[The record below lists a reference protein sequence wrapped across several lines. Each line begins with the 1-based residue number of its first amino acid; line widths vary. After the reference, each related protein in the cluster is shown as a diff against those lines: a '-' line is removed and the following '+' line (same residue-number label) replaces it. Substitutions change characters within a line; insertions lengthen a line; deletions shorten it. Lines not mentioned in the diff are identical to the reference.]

1 VKRRLYRVAVAL
13 MPLLSLVSLSYAEGD
28 LQWQPF
34 AYSDLQGLK
43 LEQPQYKQAWLDLIT
58 ANNRYYR
65 DHKDT
70 KYSFS
75 NAPSTEAHFYVTAE
89 AQVRTLLVTVIN
101 SAEACKTLAQDPVSK
116 TTLKTCPLR
125 LVMQDH
131 AAHSL
136 TDGGI
141 ACFVE
146 YGAAS
151 NTTPADINRNAMYGT
166 YDRATNAVRLNAKF
180 ANSLIDQCAVNV
192 TLPAWPKADSEN

>member
-1 VKRRLYRVAVAL
+1 MRRLYSVAVAL
-13 MPLLSLVSLSYAEGD
+13 MPLLSLVSLAHAEGD

-34 AYSDLQGLK
+34 AYSDLQGLHF
-43 LEQPQYKQAWLDLIT
+43 EQQQHKQAWLDLIT
-58 ANNRYYR
+58 ANNLYYR

-70 KYSFS
+70 KYSFN

-89 AQVRTLLVTVIN
+89 AQTRTLLVTVIN

-116 TTLKTCPLR
+116 TILKTCPLR

-131 AAHSL
+131 AAHSVS
-136 TDGGI
+136 DGGI

-151 NTTPADINRNAMYGT
+151 NTTPADITRNAMYGT
-166 YDRATNAVRLNAKF
+166 YDRSINAVRLNARF
-180 ANSLIDQCAVNV
+180 ANNLVDECAVNV
-192 TLPAWPKADSEN
+192 TLPIWPKASSEN

>member
-1 VKRRLYRVAVAL
+1 MRRRTCVVAAL
-13 MPLLSLVSLSYAEGD
+13 MPLLSLVSLSYAEGE

-34 AYSDLQGLK
+34 AYSDLQGLQ
-43 LEQPQYKQAWLDLIT
+43 LEQPQYKQAWHDRIT
-58 ANNRYYR
+58 ANNLYFR

-70 KYSFS
+70 KYAFN

-89 AQVRTLLVTVIN
+89 AQTRTLLVTVIN
-101 SAEACKTLAQDPVSK
+101 SAEACKTMAQDPVSK
-116 TTLKTCPLR
+116 TTLKACPLR

-136 TDGGI
+136 SDGGI

-151 NTTPADINRNAMYGT
+151 NTTPSDITRNAMYGT
-166 YDRATNAVRLNAKF
+166 YDRSTNAVRLNAKF
-180 ANSLIDQCAVNV
+180 ANSLVDQCAVNV
-192 TLPAWPKADSEN
+192 TLPAWPQAGSEN

>member
-1 VKRRLYRVAVAL
+1 MRRRTHVAVAL
-13 MPLLSLVSLSYAEGD
+13 MPLLSLVSLSHAEGD

-34 AYSDLQGLK
+34 AYSDLQGLQ

-58 ANNRYYR
+58 ANNLYYR

-70 KYSFS
+70 KYSFN

-89 AQVRTLLVTVIN
+89 AEVRTLLVTVIN

-116 TTLKTCPLR
+116 TTLKACPLR

-131 AAHSL
+131 TAHSL
-136 TDGGI
+136 NEGGI

-151 NTTPADINRNAMYGT
+151 NTTPSDISRNAMYGT
-166 YDRATNAVRLNAKF
+166 YDRSTNAVRLTAKF
-180 ANSLIDQCAVNV
+180 ANTLIDQCAVNII
-192 TLPAWPKADSEN
+192 LPAWPKADSEN